1 MPDIIKEN
9 SSAYLDENNKVLQ
22 FINEYIQRDEQTFF
36 TLKDAKELFKK
47 SEFFDIKV
55 NLKVALEKALKT
67 PCQEQK
73 WVGIRKYRSVFIGYR
88 IEEPVDIL
96 DCSNI

>member
-47 SEFFDIKV
+47 SECFDVKI
-55 NLKVALEKALKT
+55 NLKTSLEKALRT
-67 PCQEQK
+67 LCIDQK
-73 WVGIRKYRSVFIGYR
+73 WFGSKKYRSVFMGFR
-88 IEEPVDIL
+88 LEEPVDYL
-96 DCSNI
+96 EG